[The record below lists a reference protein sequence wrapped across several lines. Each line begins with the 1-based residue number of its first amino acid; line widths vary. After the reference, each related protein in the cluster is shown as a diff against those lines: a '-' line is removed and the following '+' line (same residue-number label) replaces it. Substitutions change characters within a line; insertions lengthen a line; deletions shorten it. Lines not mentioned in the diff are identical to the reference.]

1 MYAVPTHIQTGVG
14 NNYSLWK
21 QRKIGTIPERY
32 FGAQNQVLTCYELRF
47 VAQRCAKPT
56 QFRTRSTTDCAWPRW
71 DF

>member
-32 FGAQNQVLTCYELRF
+32 FGA
-47 VAQRCAKPT
+47 
-56 QFRTRSTTDCAWPRW
+56 
-71 DF
+71 